1 MLHKSIETLDSDE
14 LTHWLMACLKEIWV
28 HLVDQLWRNLQ
39 RRRRNRASCGPQG
52 QPSMER
58 QQLAC
63 HTLIDGNDELDD
75 EVVEHD
81 VVALNQNVDA
91 DDDGGV

>member
-1 MLHKSIETLDSDE
+1 MLHKPIETIDSDE

-39 RRRRNRASCGPQG
+39 RRRRNRASCGPQE

-58 QQLAC
+58 QHIAC
-63 HTLIDGNDELDD
+63 HTLIDGNDEPGD
-75 EVVEHD
+75 EVVEPA
-81 VVALNQNVDA
+81 VVAGNQKA
-91 DDDGGV
+91 DDGDGV

>member
-1 MLHKSIETLDSDE
+1 MLHKSIETIDSDE

-28 HLVDQLWRNLQ
+28 HLVDQLWHNLQ
-39 RRRRNRASCGPQG
+39 HRRRNRASCGPQE

-63 HTLIDGNDELDD
+63 HTLIDGNDEPGD

-81 VVALNQNVDA
+81 VVAWNQNA
-91 DDDGGV
+91 DDGGGGV